1 MNRTPPIDVRRQLRR
16 EVGFGCPVPGCGS
29 PYLYWHHFDP
39 PWNVREHH
47 DPAGMIALCG
57 LHHPQADRGVF
68 TVEQLREFKE
78 MGAER
83 NQEVGAR
90 FEWMR
95 EDLLAVVGGN
105 FYYATPVPVRFRDT
119 NVVAFTRDEQGRLLL
134 ETSMLSTS
142 RDPRMT
148 IQESFWL
155 VRGNPIDLEC
165 PPNGRLVTA
174 DYANGDKLR
183 VEFIPDLTPGTLAAR
198 YPDANIGNWNWEQ
211 LPQQLAA
218 VEIQMRV
225 GGTEIEFG
233 PRETRLQGN
242 NIMRNCFASHCGVGV
257 QFG

>member
-1 MNRTPPIDVRRQLRR
+1 
-16 EVGFGCPVPGCGS
+16 
-29 PYLYWHHFDP
+29 
-39 PWNVREHH
+39 
-47 DPAGMIALCG
+47 MIALCG

-83 NQEVGAR
+83 NQEVGTR
-90 FEWMR
+90 LEWMR

-134 ETSMLSTS
+134 ETNMLSTS
-142 RDPRMT
+142 HDPRMT

-183 VEFIPDLTPGTLAAR
+183 VEFIPDLTPSTLASR
-198 YPDANIGNWNWEQ
+198 YPDSIGNWNWEQ

-233 PRETRLQGN
+233 PRETRMQGGV
-242 NIMRNCFASHCGVGV
+242 MRNCFSSHCGVGV

>member
-1 MNRTPPIDVRRQLRR
+1 
-16 EVGFGCPVPGCGS
+16 
-29 PYLYWHHFDP
+29 
-39 PWNVREHH
+39 
-47 DPAGMIALCG
+47 MIALCG

-68 TVEQLREFKE
+68 TVEQLRKFKE

-105 FYYATPVPVRFRDT
+105 FYYATPVPVRFRNT
-119 NVVAFTRDEQGRLLL
+119 NVVAFTRDEQGGLLL
-134 ETSMLSTS
+134 ETNMLSTS

-148 IQESFWL
+148 IQESFWV
-155 VRGNPIDLEC
+155 VRGNPVDLEC

-183 VEFIPDLTPGTLAAR
+183 VEFIPDLTPSALASR
-198 YPDANIGNWNWEQ
+198 YPDAGVDRWDRTQ
-211 LPQQLAA
+211 LPQRIAA